1 MPKPWDWYLVV
12 PILTI
17 AHNAD
22 RGQFFFYVH
31 TRFINF
37 EKFFPPTCLF
47 HPTSLLILKIFTN
60 IHFYSILHI
69 HWFLIKYLTLQ
80 YTGTLDWGKQHST
93 GQRYICKEVTSF
105 KIHTLHVYYTL
116 QIYQFSMKNPT
127 YRVISPYTIINFP
140 WKI

>member
-47 HPTSLLILKIFTN
+47 HPTGLLILRNFSH
-60 IHFYSILHI
+60 IHVYSILHI
-69 HWFLIKYLTLQ
+69 YLFLIKT
-80 YTGTLDWGKQHST
+80 
-93 GQRYICKEVTSF
+93 
-105 KIHTLHVYYTL
+105 HV
-116 QIYQFSMKNPT
+116 KV
-127 YRVISPYTIINFP
+127 YRVSQIEDKSIQLIRGSFIT
-140 WKI
+140 K